1 MAYSCNIQLD
11 NPRGAYRAGE
21 TINLTVFLTLTERAL
36 IKAISLESNGYAY
49 TAWQELKKERK
60 SKNPSTQSQNILLD
74 FENRVDYFAK
84 IDYFLGSEAA
94 QPQIIE
100 AGTYKYGCL
109 VKLPKNCPG
118 NFEGTYG
125 HIRYILQ
132 VLVHSS
138 ANSPVNVVHVSKL
151 QIFPL
156 NNLPQESR
164 SCEENL
170 IEETP
175 RLKFWMKPLEMKVQI
190 PRQGYSPG
198 SGISVHVKVY
208 NPEKLQLREVS
219 YALVQ
224 ISTFVGQQKK
234 KPKRRASKVQRNIIL
249 SSCHELFNL
258 PRAELENFQHLYML
272 QVPQTAATLIVAE
285 CDCIQLNYEVEVMVR
300 TQNPKRFIVVRIPVT
315 IGNVTP
321 PCPGKLL
328 MKEPTQITGPGL
340 MNPTETELKLE
351 HQLSTST
358 TSLVSNFREAEFMEA
373 TNLNKSTKHY
383 LSGEHLDFRPRYV
396 YYERDQLK

>member
-36 IKAISLESNGYAY
+36 IKAISLESNGYAT
-49 TAWQELKKERK
+49 TAWQQPQKERK
-60 SKNPSTQSQNILLD
+60 SKNQNTQSQNQLID

-84 IDYFLGSEAA
+84 IDYFLGSDAA

-100 AGTYKYGCL
+100 AGTYKYGCV

-125 HIRYILQ
+125 HIRYNLQ
-132 VLVHSS
+132 VLIHSS
-138 ANSPVNVVHVSKL
+138 GDRPVNVVHVSQL
-151 QIFPL
+151 QIFPQ
-156 NNLPQESR
+156 NNLSQESR
-164 SCEENL
+164 SCEENIL
-170 IEETP
+170 EETP
-175 RLKFWMKPLEMKVQI
+175 RFKFWMKPLHMKVQI

-198 SGISVHVKVY
+198 SGISVHVKLH
-208 NPEKLQLREVS
+208 NPEKLQLRGVS
-219 YALVQ
+219 YALIQ
-224 ISTFVGQQKK
+224 ISTYVGQQKK
-234 KPKRRASKVQRNIIL
+234 KPKRRASKVQRHTVL

-272 QVPQTAATLIVAE
+272 QVPQTAATLSIAE
-285 CDCIQLNYEVEVMVR
+285 CACIQLNYEVEVTVQ
-300 TQNPKRFIVVRIPVT
+300 TQNAKRFIVARIPVT

-328 MKEPTQITGPGL
+328 MQDPSHETGPGPVAPAESTL
-340 MNPTETELKLE
+340 KTE
-351 HQLSTST
+351 QSFSASTA
-358 TSLVSNFREAEFMEA
+358 SLVSDFREAEFMEA
-373 TNLNKSTKHY
+373 TNLNKTTKHY

-396 YYERDQLK
+396 YYEMDQFK